1 MYYYCLYYVSTNSQ
15 NSKWL
20 YAVDSMIFFLYD
32 IGTNSEI
39 RGFIVVLYSILGAI
53 PGIPY

>member
-1 MYYYCLYYVSTNSQ
+1 MYYYCSYYVSTNSQ

-20 YAVDSMIFFLYD
+20 YVVDSMIFFLYD
-32 IGTNSEI
+32 IGTSSEI

>member
-1 MYYYCLYYVSTNSQ
+1 MYYYCSYYVSTNSQ

-20 YAVDSMIFFLYD
+20 YVVDSMIFFLYD